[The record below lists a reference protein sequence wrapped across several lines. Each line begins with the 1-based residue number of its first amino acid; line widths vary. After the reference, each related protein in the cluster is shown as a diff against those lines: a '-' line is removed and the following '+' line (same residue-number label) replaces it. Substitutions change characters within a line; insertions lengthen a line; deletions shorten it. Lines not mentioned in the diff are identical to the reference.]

1 MYSNLDHRERMNI
14 NFTNQAI
21 NKLLL
26 STIIINLICFNVTA
40 FYNNLSF
47 LTIITSLALLL
58 ATLLTKDKYF
68 LGALLLFI
76 STLPI
81 YLISQFFGFIGYL
94 LPGYLCPLIFSLI
107 IALPFYGK
115 NIKKFI
121 RVGNI
126 GTVKIW
132 LAILLISIISAVSL
146 VIWGLWS
153 NNIIGVGR
161 NHCWNI

>member
-1 MYSNLDHRERMNI
+1 M
-14 NFTNQAI
+14 
-21 NKLLL
+21 
-26 STIIINLICFNVTA
+26 
-40 FYNNLSF
+40 
-47 LTIITSLALLL
+47 
-58 ATLLTKDKYF
+58 
-68 LGALLLFI
+68 LFI